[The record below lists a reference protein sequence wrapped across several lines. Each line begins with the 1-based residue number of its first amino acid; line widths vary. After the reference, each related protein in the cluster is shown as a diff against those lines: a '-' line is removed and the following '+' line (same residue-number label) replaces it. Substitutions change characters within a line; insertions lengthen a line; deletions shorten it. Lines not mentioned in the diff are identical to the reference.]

1 MSTIRFLL
9 DENVHPLYRTELLK
23 RERTMV
29 VWRVGMVG
37 VPPRG
42 TPDPDILDWCEKHA
56 FILVTNNR
64 ASMPPHLTD
73 HLAQGRHIP
82 GILVLNDKMSVNETL
97 EELLLIWAAST
108 ENEYADKMLYLP
120 LR

>member
-23 RERTMV
+23 RERTLV

-42 TPDPDILDWCEKHA
+42 TLDPDILNWCEKHT

-64 ASMPPHLTD
+64 ASMPPHLKD
-73 HLAQGRHIP
+73 HLTQGRHIP
-82 GILVLNDKMSVNETL
+82 GILIMNDKMSVSETI
-97 EELLLIWAAST
+97 EELLLIWAASA
-108 ENEYADKMLYLP
+108 ENEYTDKMVYLP

>member
-1 MSTIRFLL
+1 
-9 DENVHPLYRTELLK
+9 
-23 RERTMV
+23 
-29 VWRVGMVG
+29 MVG

-42 TPDPDILDWCEKHA
+42 TLDPDILDWREKHT

-64 ASMPPHLTD
+64 ASMTPHLKN

-82 GILVLNDKMSVNETL
+82 GILVINDKMTVSATI
-97 EELLLIWAAST
+97 EELVLIWTASS
-108 ENEYADKMLYLP
+108 EDEYVDKVVYSP

>member
-1 MSTIRFLL
+1 VSTIRFLL

-42 TPDPDILDWCEKHA
+42 TPDPEILNWCEKHA

-64 ASMPPHLTD
+64 ASMPPHLTE

-82 GILVLNDKMSVNETL
+82 GILVLNDKMSINETL
-97 EELLLIWAAST
+97 EELLLIWAVST
-108 ENEYADKMLYLP
+108 ANEYADKMLYLP

>member
-1 MSTIRFLL
+1 M

-42 TPDPDILDWCEKHA
+42 TPDPAILDWCEKHA

-97 EELLLIWAAST
+97 EELLLIWVAST
-108 ENEYADKMLYLP
+108 ESEYADKLLYLP